1 MWGCKRGRACC
12 TPRAAPAVQSLLPQR
27 GPQVAGPGAASPC
40 PLPSTFKTAWKVW
53 SGKWKSRCG
62 TETGGAHLPHRLK
75 TTSLSLSVFIS
86 IWQNRDYY
94 FFHDRIYSAPPSRRF
109 RSSGQAR
116 ELCFVEWLLGRRIRV
131 PGLATVSE
139 LAARLLRTWLPLRG
153 VRSERSGDCAQPLSG
168 GSAVPLTGWGQ
179 QAQFAFSSGEGG
191 MWRRRRGRE
200 REVLLPPLPAGCGGR
215 CFPAR
220 TPLCVSRG
228 SGAALVCGPS
238 SIHPSRGCGS
248 APPAVSPVPDPPR
261 PTGPEGCSGGRRW
274 SERAE
279 GEDQRESPPP
289 DALTPPPSSPS
300 LQLGASAR
308 GRSRLLRS
316 PRSAAP
322 ARQRGRVAGGC
333 GQKGPFARTA
343 PGSAAASP
351 SAVRRHSGLKGLAFF
366 PVQSREE
373 RNG

>member
-1 MWGCKRGRACC
+1 
-12 TPRAAPAVQSLLPQR
+12 
-27 GPQVAGPGAASPC
+27 
-40 PLPSTFKTAWKVW
+40 
-53 SGKWKSRCG
+53 
-62 TETGGAHLPHRLK
+62 
-75 TTSLSLSVFIS
+75 
-86 IWQNRDYY
+86 
-94 FFHDRIYSAPPSRRF
+94 
-109 RSSGQAR
+109 
-116 ELCFVEWLLGRRIRV
+116 
-131 PGLATVSE
+131 
-139 LAARLLRTWLPLRG
+139 
-153 VRSERSGDCAQPLSG
+153 
-168 GSAVPLTGWGQ
+168 
-179 QAQFAFSSGEGG
+179 

-238 SIHPSRGCGS
+238 STQPSRGCGS

-333 GQKGPFARTA
+333 GQKGPFAGTA

-373 RNG
+373 RNGRKKVILRLEAKLSLKSRASATAGSRFVAQLAALPRNPVPVVGSRARMTNPRRSQAGVCGSIKMVM